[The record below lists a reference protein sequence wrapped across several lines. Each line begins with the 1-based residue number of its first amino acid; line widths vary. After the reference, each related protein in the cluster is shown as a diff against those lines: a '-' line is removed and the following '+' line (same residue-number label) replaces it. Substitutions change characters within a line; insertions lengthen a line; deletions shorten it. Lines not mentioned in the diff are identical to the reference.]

1 MSEADLATLL
11 AFFKAM
17 ANESR
22 LRIVGLLA
30 ERERSVQELA
40 ELLGLKE
47 PTVSHHLAALKALGL
62 VSARA
67 EGVTHWHALRLEA
80 LTALNRGLLDPKGGV
95 SVAGEVSAGSWDDK
109 VLATFVTAQGEI
121 TAVPA
126 SRRKRLIVLKW
137 LAGQFEEGRRYRE
150 AEVNEIIQR
159 RHWDSA
165 TLRREMIGYGLLG
178 REGGVYWRRPESEW
192 RQAPEGLR
200 S

>member
-1 MSEADLATLL
+1 MPEADIATLL

-40 ELLGLKE
+40 ELLDLKE

-62 VSARA
+62 LSVRA
-67 EGVTHWHALRLEA
+67 DGVTRWHALKLETLTEFNRA
-80 LTALNRGLLDPKGGV
+80 LFDRKD
-95 SVAGEVSAGSWDDK
+95 VAAMAAPAQSWEDK
-109 VLATFVTAQGEI
+109 VLSGFIAADGTLAQI
-121 TAVPA
+121 PA
-126 SRRKRLIVLKW
+126 SRRKRWLVLKW
-137 LAGQFEEGRRYRE
+137 LMEGFEEGRDYPE
-150 AEVNEIIQR
+150 AEVNAIIQR

-165 TLRREMIGYGLLG
+165 TLRRELIGY
-178 REGGVYWRRPESEW
+178 RMMARADGVYRRLPQAEW
-192 RQAPEGLR
+192 VAADGT